1 MLPIILVILT
11 NGANSL
17 HHLLKVCSWQAV
29 MASLITVMQWY
40 QVGSL
45 SLLTPKGYK
54 PSGIKQCPA
63 TVVDSQAQ
71 CVTCSLCSGDK
82 ANVYVEAHGS
92 GAKYVTNLA

>member
-1 MLPIILVILT
+1 
-11 NGANSL
+11 
-17 HHLLKVCSWQAV
+17 
-29 MASLITVMQWY
+29 MASCDGFSDYCDASISGWKSFNV
-40 QVGSL
+40 V
-45 SLLTPKGYK
+45 PKGYK